1 MHADLREQNCQVGVD
16 VIVALEEINNVVDAN
31 VINQSRNLHVGSIV
45 TPPRQVDV
53 DAIFGMENA
62 KDVLGNLDGIAIE
75 DTLSGDGCGHLDA
88 VTLGLSV
95 LKHRDD
101 AIGDPNA
108 VAVEDLADSD
118 GRLDANAIA
127 ALGCS
132 NLVVVHSV
140 IDYDY

>member
-1 MHADLREQNCQVGVD
+1 
-16 VIVALEEINNVVDAN
+16 
-31 VINQSRNLHVGSIV
+31 
-45 TPPRQVDV
+45 
-53 DAIFGMENA
+53 MENA